1 MFHAPSLYEV
11 FWTCA
16 QLTYVEENQVAPSTS
31 CIKHT
36 LLGILSPSGTA
47 KKNFFIT
54 FKPYD
59 LANGKE

>member
-36 LLGILSPSGTA
+36 LLAILSMAVPFGHCQ
-47 KKNFFIT
+47 KKLFYHLQT
-54 FKPYD
+54 
-59 LANGKE
+59 L